1 MNYRQ
6 WKKKY
11 KKEHGYNP
19 PLSEDKRQQAKA
31 LRKIA
36 KTSNFVTIAD
46 TFSEAFSEAI
56 RSITYAIGQ
65 FAYQFG
71 KSLSAAGQR
80 IMELNE
86 DDTTKE

>member
-36 KTSNFVTIAD
+36 KTSNSVTIAN
-46 TFSEAFSEAI
+46 TLSESI
-56 RSITYAIGQ
+56 RSKAYAMGQ
-65 FAYQFG
+65 AAYQFG
-71 KSLSAAGQR
+71 KSLLAAGQR
-80 IMELNE
+80 IMELYKDE
-86 DDTTKE
+86 TDG

>member
-19 PLSEDKRQQAKA
+19 PLSEDKKQQAKA

-46 TFSEAFSEAI
+46 TLSEAI
-56 RSITYAIGQ
+56 RSTTYAIGQ

-71 KSLSAAGQR
+71 KALSAAGQR

-86 DDTTKE
+86 DDATKE

>member
-11 KKEHGYNP
+11 KKEHGHNP

-36 KTSNFVTIAD
+36 KTSNYVTIAD
-46 TFSEAFSEAI
+46 TLSEAI

-65 FAYQFG
+65 FAHQFG

-86 DDTTKE
+86 DDATKE

>member
-36 KTSNFVTIAD
+36 KTSNYVTI
-46 TFSEAFSEAI
+46 TNTLSEAI
-56 RSITYAIGQ
+56 RSITYAIRQ
-65 FAYQFG
+65 FAYQLG

-86 DDTTKE
+86 DDATKE

>member
-31 LRKIA
+31 LKKALKKANNTMQEWVFPMVDWNKLFKRF
-36 KTSNFVTIAD
+36 N
-46 TFSEAFSEAI
+46 
-56 RSITYAIGQ
+56 YAIGQ
-65 FAYQFG
+65 FAYQLG
-71 KSLSAAGQR
+71 ESLSAAGQR
-80 IMELNE
+80 MMELNK
-86 DDTTKE
+86 DDT

>member
-31 LRKIA
+31 LRKIT
-36 KTSNFVTIAD
+36 KTSNYVTTAD
-46 TFSEAFSEAI
+46 TLSEAI

-65 FAYQFG
+65 FAYQLG
-71 KSLSAAGQR
+71 KSLSVAGQR
-80 IMELNE
+80 IMELYKDE
-86 DDTTKE
+86 TDG